1 MIQCGK
7 IYYNRP
13 RTIEVI
19 IDLIDY
25 QKNTVVYSK
34 FKLLTGTYLG
44 QKSCNIDKFLKYY
57 G

>member
-7 IYYNRP
+7 IYYNQS

-25 QKNTVVYSK
+25 QKNIVVYSK

-44 QKSCNIDKFLKYY
+44 QKSGNIDRFLKYY
-57 G
+57 D